1 MGTAANFKT
10 DHKTSLQPGRNKRA
24 GMVLARRLSGRSPIN
39 VSTRNFSSPLMHAR
53 RLSPRSFTSI
63 SLRHF
68 SSPLTHEVDD
78 EVNGFDSFNK
88 KFNSVDE
95 EIHYDLTDVTAH
107 QSSRIFERKLV
118 QQTRVGSGRHE
129 YSTCLFLF

>member
-1 MGTAANFKT
+1 
-10 DHKTSLQPGRNKRA
+10 
-24 GMVLARRLSGRSPIN
+24 MVLARRLSGRSPTS
-39 VSTRNFSSPLMHAR
+39 VSARNFSSPLMHAR

-95 EIHYDLTDVTAH
+95 EVHDANEGYKRCVEIKDIGDN
-107 QSSRIFERKLV
+107 
-118 QQTRVGSGRHE
+118 SGRGVVAARARGDAVI
-129 YSTCLFLF
+129 LL